1 MGKFLLAGG
10 NYGRNRLLSM
20 GGIAHHSLSQE
31 LATAKACM
39 RVLGLGY
46 IGLAMT
52 IRASALCEDIFG

>member
-20 GGIAHHSLSQE
+20 GGITHHSLSQE

-39 RVLGLGY
+39 KVLGY
-46 IGLAMT
+46 IGLAIT